1 MMKRHALSKAFPDLS
16 DEDFQALKESIK
28 RNGQRD
34 KILLF
39 DDQILDGWHR
49 YRACLE
55 LGKAPIF
62 GVFTG
67 DAVQCVIDKNIH
79 RRQLTA
85 SQRAMALAACNR
97 WLDVG
102 TNQLS
107 PQGDSCTAGMS
118 IRKMAAAAKV
128 NPKTIEKAKRVA
140 LRATPE
146 LRAQVIA
153 GATTLAA
160 AVAALDSEGAKTT
173 KSRPVVK
180 TSVSA
185 KVHQELEKRY
195 IKLQDDFQEMGDNY
209 QVLAE
214 DVEALYALADRE
226 EFDLIKELQFSVKNL
241 TESRD
246 KWQNEAAEKQKQI
259 NYFKRRLADKDS
271 EIAALKRRLESHA
284 SA

>member
-1 MMKRHALSKAFPDLS
+1 
-16 DEDFQALKESIK
+16 
-28 RNGQRD
+28 
-34 KILLF
+34 
-39 DDQILDGWHR
+39 
-49 YRACLE
+49 
-55 LGKAPIF
+55 
-62 GVFTG
+62 
-67 DAVQCVIDKNIH
+67 
-79 RRQLTA
+79 
-85 SQRAMALAACNR
+85 MALAACNR

-102 TNQLS
+102 TNQVS
-107 PQGDSCTAGMS
+107 PQGDSTVGIP

-173 KSRPVVK
+173 KPRPVVK

-185 KVHQELEKRY
+185 KVHQELEHRY
-195 IKLQDDFQEMGDNY
+195 IKLQDDFQETIDNY
-209 QVLAE
+209 EVLAE
-214 DVEALYALADRE
+214 DAAALYALKERE
-226 EFDLIKELQFSVKNL
+226 EFGLIKELQFSVKNL

-259 NYFKRRLADKDS
+259 NYLKRRLADKDS
-271 EIAALKRRLESHA
+271 EIAALKRLFEIHA
-284 SA
+284 PA